1 MAKKLNVVVPGSNP
15 AEDLVKEVAGEKQAV
30 VKKQQAKKSVSK
42 SEPIVV
48 AKKEVKELKS
58 VQVNLRMK
66 ASVKAE
72 FEKLCAEYGYS
83 QSEFFEIMLDVLKK
97 QLAK

>member
-15 AEDLVKEVAGEKQAV
+15 AEDLVKEVAGEKPAV
-30 VKKQQAKKSVSK
+30 VKKQPAKKSVSK
-42 SEPIVV
+42 SEPIV